1 MNSPPLPVY
10 EVRVEGLL
18 GGDWSAWFDGLEVTA
33 DGHQSVLTGPLADQ
47 AALHG
52 VLLKIRDVGLQ
63 LISVRRL
70 DPGSH
75 SREGDQP

>member
-1 MNSPPLPVY
+1 MSASY

-18 GGDWSAWFDGLEVTA
+18 GSDWSTWFDGLDVTTE
-33 DGHQSVLTGPLADQ
+33 GGQSVLFGELADE

-52 VLLKIRDVGLQ
+52 VLERVRDLGLQ

-70 DPGSH
+70 DTGT
-75 SREGDQP
+75 RGNGGEQQ